1 MNSSASIA
9 ESSSAGRL
17 EKTHL
22 RLGFVALSDAA
33 PLIAAKLLE
42 FGHAHGLTL
51 ELRRQPSWAA
61 VRDKLLSGDL
71 DAAHALYGLV
81 YGLQL
86 GLGGP
91 RTDMAVLMVLNRNG
105 QAVTLSNRLADALA
119 EHGTL
124 RQALATLGRKP
135 VFAQTFPTGTHAM
148 WLYYWLASQGVDPLR
163 DIESVVIPPPQMV
176 AALAE
181 DKLDGLCVGEPWNA
195 LAEAQGVGTTVA
207 YTSEVWPE
215 HPEKVLACRRDFVDW
230 NPNAA
235 RALVQTMLEACRWLD
250 GAGHREQIARWL
262 ARPEYIGIDEAA
274 IAARLGVGV
283 GAGVGAGVTAAGS
296 TNAGAHVSPGVRAAA
311 MPPGIP
317 PVRFFDDGVATYPH
331 PCEGAWFLTQF
342 ERWGMIDA
350 RTDYAQ
356 IAARINQTH
365 LYRAAAAR
373 MNVAVPGDDVTRV
386 LIDGETWGSGTAS
399 AAYARR
405 FPIRR

>member
-1 MNSSASIA
+1 MNSPTSLARTST
-9 ESSSAGRL
+9 SGQL

-33 PLIAAKLLE
+33 PLVAAKLLE

-51 ELRRQPSWAA
+51 ELSRQPSWAA

-81 YGLQL
+81 YGVQL

-91 RTDMAVLMVLNRNG
+91 QTDMAVLMVLNRNG
-105 QAVTLSNRLADALA
+105 QAITLSNRLADAFA

-124 RQALATLGRKP
+124 PKALATLGRKP

-163 DIESVVIPPPQMV
+163 EIESVAIPPPQMV

-195 LAEAQGVGTTVA
+195 QAEAQGVGRTIA
-207 YTSEVWPE
+207 YTSDVWPD
-215 HPEKVLACRRDFVDW
+215 HPDKVLACRRDFVSA

-250 GAGHREQIARWL
+250 GAGHREEIAHWL
-262 ARPEYIGIDEAA
+262 ARPEYVGIDETL
-274 IAARLGVGV
+274 IAARLGDEI
-283 GAGVGAGVTAAGS
+283 AAS
-296 TNAGAHVSPGVRAAA
+296 APGGLP
-311 MPPGIP
+311 M
-317 PVRFFDDGVATYPH
+317 RFFGNGAVNYPQAF
-331 PCEGAWFLTQF
+331 EGAWFLTQF

-350 RTDYAQ
+350 RADYAD
-356 IAARINQTH
+356 IAARINQTQ
-365 LYRAAAAR
+365 LYREAATAV
-373 MNVAVPGDDVTRV
+373 NVAVPEEGASKV
-386 LIDGETWGSGTAS
+386 LIDGETWSDSTS
-399 AAYARR
+399 PTAYAQR

>member
-1 MNSSASIA
+1 MNSPTSIA
-9 ESSSAGRL
+9 NTSPSGPL

-33 PLIAAKLLE
+33 PLVAAKLLE

-51 ELRRQPSWAA
+51 ELSRQPSWAA

-81 YGLQL
+81 YGVQL

-105 QAVTLSNRLADALA
+105 QAITLSNRLADALA

-124 RQALATLGRKP
+124 PKALATLGRKP

-181 DKLDGLCVGEPWNA
+181 DKLDGLCVGEPWNTQ
-195 LAEAQGVGTTVA
+195 AEAEGVGRTIA
-207 YTSEVWPE
+207 YSSDVWPD
-215 HPEKVLACRRDFVDW
+215 HPEKVLACRRDFVSA
-230 NPNAA
+230 NPHAA
-235 RALVQTMLEACRWLD
+235 CALVQTMLEACRWLD
-250 GAGHREQIARWL
+250 GAGHREEIAQWL
-262 ARPEYIGIDEAA
+262 ARSDYVGIDAA
-274 IAARLGVGV
+274 LIAARLGNGI
-283 GAGVGAGVTAAGS
+283 AASATHGL
-296 TNAGAHVSPGVRAAA
+296 
-311 MPPGIP
+311 
-317 PVRFFDDGVATYPH
+317 PVRFFDHGAVNYPRAS
-331 PCEGAWFLTQF
+331 EGAWFLTQF

-350 RTDYAQ
+350 RNDYAD
-356 IAARINQTH
+356 IAARINQTQ
-365 LYRAAAAR
+365 LYREAAAGV
-373 MNVAVPGDDVTRV
+373 NVTVPQDCASQV
-386 LIDGETWGSGTAS
+386 LIDGETWSSETSPTG
-399 AAYARR
+399 YAQR

>member
-1 MNSSASIA
+1 MNSPTSLATTSAS
-9 ESSSAGRL
+9 GQL

-33 PLIAAKLLE
+33 PLVAAKLLE

-51 ELRRQPSWAA
+51 ELSRQPSWAA

-81 YGLQL
+81 YGVQL

-91 RTDMAVLMVLNRNG
+91 QTEMAVLMVLNRNG
-105 QAVTLSNRLADALA
+105 QAITLSNRLADALA

-124 RQALATLGRKP
+124 PRALATLGRKP

-163 DIESVVIPPPQMV
+163 GIESVAIPPPQMV
-176 AALAE
+176 AALAD

-195 LAEAQGVGTTVA
+195 QAEAQGVGRTIA
-207 YTSEVWPE
+207 YTSDVWPD
-215 HPEKVLACRRDFVDW
+215 HPDKVLACRRDFVSA

-250 GAGHREQIARWL
+250 GAGHREEIARWL
-262 ARPEYIGIDEAA
+262 ARPEYVGIDEAL
-274 IAARLGVGV
+274 IAARLGDQI
-283 GAGVGAGVTAAGS
+283 AAS
-296 TNAGAHVSPGVRAAA
+296 SPGGL
-311 MPPGIP
+311 PI
-317 PVRFFDDGVATYPH
+317 RFFDNGAVNYPH
-331 PCEGAWFLTQF
+331 AFEGAWFLTQF

-350 RTDYAQ
+350 RAEYADV
-356 IAARINQTH
+356 AARINQTQ
-365 LYRAAAAR
+365 LYREAAVTV
-373 MNVAVPGDDVTRV
+373 NVAVPEKGASQV
-386 LIDGETWGSGTAS
+386 LIDGETWREDTSPT
-399 AAYARR
+399 AYAQR

>member
-1 MNSSASIA
+1 MNTSASIA
-9 ESSSAGRL
+9 ASSPAGRL

-33 PLIAAKLLE
+33 PLVAAKLLE

-51 ELRRQPSWAA
+51 ELQRQPSWAA

-71 DAAHALYGLV
+71 DAAHTLYGLV
-81 YGLQL
+81 YGVQL

-119 EHGTL
+119 EHGSL
-124 RQALATLGRKP
+124 PKALATLGRKP

-181 DKLDGLCVGEPWNA
+181 DKLDGLCAGEPWNA
-195 LAEAQGVGTTVA
+195 LAEAQRVGRTVA

-215 HPEKVLACRRDFVDW
+215 HPEKVLACRRDFVDA
-230 NPNAA
+230 NPNAT

-250 GAGHREQIARWL
+250 GAGNREEIARWL
-262 ARPEYIGIDEAA
+262 ARPDYIGIDEAS
-274 IAARLGVGV
+274 IAARLGVD
-283 GAGVGAGVTAAGS
+283 
-296 TNAGAHVSPGVRAAA
+296 AA
-311 MPPGIP
+311 MSGIP
-317 PVRFFDDGVATYPH
+317 PVRFFDDGAANYPH
-331 PCEGAWFLTQF
+331 PFEGAWFLTQF

-350 RTDYAQ
+350 RADYAQ
-356 IAARINQTH
+356 IAARINQTQ
-365 LYRAAAAR
+365 LYREAAAR
-373 MNVAVPGDDVTRV
+373 VNVAVPGEDVTRV
-386 LIDGETWGSGTAS
+386 LIDGEAWGSSTAP
-399 AAYARR
+399 AGYARR

>member
-1 MNSSASIA
+1 MNSATSAASSVA
-9 ESSSAGRL
+9 SSSSGPL

-33 PLIAAKLLE
+33 PLVAAKLLE

-51 ELRRQPSWAA
+51 ELCRQPSWAA

-81 YGLQL
+81 YGVQL

-105 QAVTLSNRLADALA
+105 QAITLSNRLADALA

-124 RQALATLGRKP
+124 PRALATLGRKP

-148 WLYYWLASQGVDPLR
+148 WLYYWLASQRVDPLR
-163 DIESVVIPPPQMV
+163 EIESVVIPPPQMV
-176 AALAE
+176 AALAD

-195 LAEAQGVGTTVA
+195 MAEAEGVGRTVA
-207 YTSEVWPE
+207 QTGDVWPD
-215 HPEKVLACRRDFVDW
+215 HPEKVLTCRRDFVDA
-230 NPNAA
+230 NPNTT

-250 GAGHREQIARWL
+250 GAGHRDEIARWL
-262 ARPEYIGIDEAA
+262 ARPDYIGIDEAL
-274 IAARLGVGV
+274 IAARLGAAVE
-283 GAGVGAGVTAAGS
+283 AGL
-296 TNAGAHVSPGVRAAA
+296 
-311 MPPGIP
+311 
-317 PVRFFDDGVATYPH
+317 PVRFFDDGAVNYPY
-331 PCEGAWFLTQF
+331 PFEGAWFLTQF

-356 IAARINQTH
+356 IAAQINQTQ
-365 LYRAAAAR
+365 LYREAAAR
-373 MNVAVPGDDVTRV
+373 VNVAVPDGEPART
-386 LIDGETWGSGTAS
+386 LIDGEVWSSGAQAT
-399 AAYARR
+399 AYAQR
-405 FPIRR
+405 FTIHR

>member
-1 MNSSASIA
+1 MNTSASIA
-9 ESSSAGRL
+9 ASTPAGSL

-33 PLIAAKLLE
+33 PLVAAKLLE

-51 ELRRQPSWAA
+51 ELQRQPSWAA

-81 YGLQL
+81 YGVQL

-105 QAVTLSNRLADALA
+105 QAVTLSNRLAHALA
-119 EHGTL
+119 EHGSL
-124 RQALATLGRKP
+124 PKALATLGRKP

-195 LAEAQGVGTTVA
+195 LAETQGVGTTVA
-207 YTSEVWPE
+207 YTSEVWPD
-215 HPEKVLACRRDFVDW
+215 HPEKVLTCRRDFVDA
-230 NPNAA
+230 NPNAT

-250 GAGHREQIARWL
+250 GAGHREEIARWL
-262 ARPEYIGIDEAA
+262 ARPDYIGIDEAA
-274 IAARLGVGV
+274 IAARLGA
-283 GAGVGAGVTAAGS
+283 GAGVAAG
-296 TNAGAHVSPGVRAAA
+296 A
-311 MPPGIP
+311 PGIP
-317 PVRFFDDGVATYPH
+317 PVRFFDDGAVTYPH
-331 PCEGAWFLTQF
+331 PFEGAWFLTQF

-356 IAARINQTH
+356 IAARINQTQ
-365 LYRAAAAR
+365 LYREAAAR
-373 MNVAVPGDDVTRV
+373 VNVAVSGEDVTRV
-386 LIDGETWGSGTAS
+386 LIDGEVWGSGTAS